1 MHKESN
7 IDMKKTSATITVHN
21 KKYSYSLEKIK
32 GGVMYVECPAANI
45 EQEFLA
51 EDVADL
57 LIDLP
62 NLIMAEKE
70 YQSRQSDVVRFRV
83 SAEDKKRIEQKATK
97 AGYPSVSEYLR
108 SLALS
113 V

>member
-1 MHKESN
+1 MYREN
-7 IDMKKTSATITVHN
+7 NLNNMKTSATITVQN
-21 KKYSYSLEKIK
+21 KKYSYSLEKRK
-32 GGVMYVECPAANI
+32 SNLVYVECDAASLA
-45 EQEFLA
+45 QEFLA

-62 NLIMAEKE
+62 NLIVAEKG

-83 SAEDKKRIEQKATK
+83 SVEDKKRIEKKAAK
-97 AGYPSVSEYLR
+97 EGYSSVSDYIR

-113 V
+113 A